1 MINSDLKNF
10 TQYIWSIQRQVQ
22 LNTVKMYRTTEIDK
36 VIRKRKYMK
45 KKQDCKIIY
54 SNKLTF

>member
-45 KKQDCKIIY
+45 KKQDCKKIY

>member
-1 MINSDLKNF
+1 
-10 TQYIWSIQRQVQ
+10 
-22 LNTVKMYRTTEIDK
+22 MYRTTEIDK
-36 VIRKRKYMK
+36 VIRTRKYMK

>member
-45 KKQDCKIIY
+45 KNRTVK
-54 SNKLTF
+54 